1 MSGTEASS
9 ELAKYEILELA
20 GAGGSGLVYRA
31 RRCGSGGARGAGEEI
46 VALKLARD
54 GGGSAPL
61 AREAMYAALA
71 LSPRLPE
78 LVDVG
83 WALVDGASARAVDP
97 ALHAGAVPFVAL
109 RWAPGAP
116 LDPSAEGD
124 RVAIALGAAR
134 DVGDALA
141 DLHEMG
147 VAHGDVKPANL
158 IASAGIVRVID
169 LGLAG
174 PLHATTVEG
183 ATLRYLDRGAS
194 SLGDARARDLVAL
207 GAVLAELGDP
217 AVARAED
224 PIGAARARR
233 LPGAVG
239 AICAALLAPSP
250 GARPS
255 ATWVAATARAALRA
269 GGAHA
274 EDPQRA
280 IRDARRVRAA
290 YLKLR
295 RDELDHASSARD
307 DAAPW
312 LAEAAAQAARARSI
326 AARGAGAAGVSL
338 GPLPPDQRARWL
350 TALVGSAAAAWP
362 LASLAAVSERAL
374 ATALTEL
381 SLRLSPAAWTF
392 HDVESAAQGRP
403 AHVAASSR
411 RAPHHGA
418 IDASEAARLA
428 LAIAAVPPDAAAL
441 EQIEQAE
448 RAPEPLVIAAADALR
463 LRGELGRARSLVLRE
478 GSGADALASDIL
490 RRAGDLALAEE
501 RARRALAEGADPAGR
516 ARAVLARI
524 ALDRGDQSEAARLTE
539 GASTA
544 AVSEVAALARA
555 ARGDTSG
562 ALAEITRGE
571 ALATTAE
578 ERARLAAVRGYVAHG
593 SDPEGTFAAFG
604 AAVDHAVRSG
614 AIVEEATY
622 RTGEAAAAVSLGE
635 LGAAIATARRAA
647 LLWEHLGRPE
657 LAARALLAAAAAY
670 ATAGALHDTQRA
682 AAEATARARD
692 GGDHRAE
699 AYAHWAIADVT
710 PAGDPDGLAAA
721 ERAAARLGDAGA
733 EDGVRAAARL
743 LRHGAPAL
751 TGDAARIAE
760 LDHLAGD
767 ALALSTGA
775 RLDWWGARAAR
786 LVDGAADGGDA
797 RVLAAIAALADRRA
811 PVGARGPALAAGQL
825 LAAQQGRGDE
835 AQRLLAL
842 LGDVARD
849 LVRRAP
855 PELAAAVQ
863 ALPWVARAA
872 AAPEPAIRP
881 EQVRDLEALI
891 RSFSDHERLG
901 PLLNRI
907 LDALVLWTGVE
918 RGLLLL
924 RAPDGRLVPRAAR
937 NLARADLTEEQ
948 MSLSQTLA
956 RRALDAGEP
965 VIAVDAAGELSSVH
979 QSVHALKLRSVLA
992 VPLVARGEALG
1003 VAYLDDRVRRGAFGP
1018 REISF
1023 ARTIASL
1030 AALVIAD
1037 ARDQVLLRRAARRA
1051 KRASAEIAETLAR
1064 REAALDVAERELRRA
1079 RGDLR
1084 TRYKYDEIIGE
1095 SAPIRAMLKIVD
1107 RVTAAEIPVLVS
1119 GESGSGK
1126 ELVARAVH
1134 HNGPRRGRAFVSE
1147 NCGAIPEGLLESTLF
1162 GHVRGAF
1169 TGASTSRAGLF
1180 EVAHQGTL
1188 FLDEIGEMSLPM
1200 QTRLLRVLED
1210 GLVRPVGAERERKVD
1225 VRIIAATHRDLEMM
1239 VKARTFREDLFYR
1252 LNIISIR
1259 VPPLRERAE
1268 DIPLIVRS
1276 LLEKHTPRAS
1286 VAATATSAATATAS
1300 AAPRVTV
1307 GAMDRLV
1314 AFAWPGNV
1322 RQLENEIRRCLVLSD
1337 GTIDEDH
1344 LSPEIGGGLP
1354 PVPRELGLNVRGR
1367 IDALE
1372 TTLVREALERTRGN
1386 QTQAAKLLG
1395 LSRFGL
1401 QKMIKRL
1408 QINP

>member
-1 MSGTEASS
+1 
-9 ELAKYEILELA
+9 LADYEILELA
-20 GAGGSGLVYRA
+20 GEGGSGLVYRA
-31 RRCGSGGARGAGEEI
+31 RQRASGDL
-46 VALKLARD
+46 VALKIARD
-54 GGGSAPL
+54 GTGSPPL
-61 AREAMYAALA
+61 AREARYAALA

-83 WALVDGASARAVDP
+83 WAVIAGASARVVSVDADLEDAV
-97 ALHAGAVPFVAL
+97 AARPFVAL
-109 RWAPGAP
+109 RWAPGAA
-116 LDPSAEGD
+116 LTAGGGVD
-124 RVAIALGAAR
+124 VALGVAR

-141 DLHEMG
+141 DLHDMG

-158 IASAGIVRVID
+158 IASAGIARVID

-183 ATLRYLDRGAS
+183 ATLRYLDRAS
-194 SLGDARARDLVAL
+194 ASLGDARARDLVAL
-207 GAVLAELGDP
+207 GAVLAELADA
-217 AVARAED
+217 AVARADD
-224 PIGAARARR
+224 PFLAARARR
-233 LPGAVG
+233 LPGAIG
-239 AICAALLAPSP
+239 ALCAALLAPSP

-255 ATWVAATARAALRA
+255 ARWVAATARAALGVARA
-269 GGAHA
+269 PGDDH
-274 EDPQRA
+274 
-280 IRDARRVRAA
+280 DARRVRAT
-290 YLKLR
+290 YLRLR
-295 RDELDHASSARD
+295 RDELDHATGARD

-312 LAEAAAQAARARSI
+312 LAEATAQAARARSI
-326 AARGAGAAGVSL
+326 AARGAGDRAEVLL
-338 GPLPPDQRARWL
+338 GPLPPAQRARWL
-350 TALVGSAAAAWP
+350 TALVGAAAAAWP
-362 LASLAAVSERAL
+362 LASLAAVPERAL

-381 SLRLSPAAWTF
+381 AQRIPPAAWTF
-392 HDVESAAQGRP
+392 HDVESAALGRAAHP
-403 AHVAASSR
+403 AIQR
-411 RAPHHGA
+411 RAPHLNRV
-418 IDASEAARLA
+418 DADEAARLA
-428 LAIAAVPPDAAAL
+428 LAIAVVPPDAAAL
-441 EQIEQAE
+441 EQIEQLDGD
-448 RAPEPLVIAAADALR
+448 RAPAVLIHAAADALR

-478 GSGADALASDIL
+478 GAGADALAAEIL
-490 RRAGDLALAEE
+490 RRAGDLALAGE
-501 RARRALAEGADPAGR
+501 RAQRALAEGADPTGR

-524 ALDRGDQSEAARLTE
+524 ALDRGDLREAARLTE
-539 GASTA
+539 HAATAS
-544 AVSEVAALARA
+544 VSEVAALVRA
-555 ARGDTSG
+555 ARGDVDG
-562 ALAEITRGE
+562 ALAELTRGE
-571 ALATTAE
+571 AFAVTAE
-578 ERARLAAVRGYVAHG
+578 ERARLAAARGYVAHAT
-593 SDPEGTFAAFG
+593 DPEGTFVAFA

-622 RTGEAAAAVSLGE
+622 RTGEAAAAVDLGE
-635 LGAAIATARRAA
+635 LGAAIATSRRAA
-647 LLWEHLGRPE
+647 LLWEHLGRPA
-657 LAARALLAAAAAY
+657 LAARALLATAAAY
-670 ATAGALHDTQRA
+670 ATAGALHDTMRA
-682 AAEATARARD
+682 ATEAMERARD
-692 GGDHRAE
+692 GGDRLAE

-710 PAGDPDGLAAA
+710 PAGDPAGLDAA
-721 ERAAARLGDAGA
+721 ERAAELLGDAAA
-733 EDGVRAAARL
+733 EDELRAAARL
-743 LRHGAPAL
+743 LRHGAATITLDPS
-751 TGDAARIAE
+751 RI
-760 LDHLAGD
+760 D
-767 ALALSTGA
+767 ALDRLAAETASVSAAA

-786 LVDGAADGGDA
+786 AVDGPIDPADL
-797 RVLAAIAALADRRA
+797 RVLSALSGLADRRA
-811 PVGARGPALAAGQL
+811 AVGSRGPALAAGQA
-825 LAAQQGRGDE
+825 LAAQHGRGDE

-855 PELAAAVQ
+855 PELAEAVQ
-863 ALPWVARAA
+863 ALPWIARAA

-881 EQVRDLEALI
+881 EQARDLEALI

-956 RRALDAGEP
+956 KRALVAGEP
-965 VIAVDAAGELSSVH
+965 VIAVDAAGELPSIH
-979 QSVHALKLRSVLA
+979 HSVHALKLRSVLA

-1051 KRASAEIAETLAR
+1051 KRASIEIAETLAR
-1064 REAALDVAERELRRA
+1064 REAALDVAERELSKA
-1079 RGDLR
+1079 RGER
-1084 TRYKYDEIIGE
+1084 GTRFKYDEIVGE
-1095 SAPIRAMLKIVD
+1095 SAPIRTMLKIVD
-1107 RVTAAEIPVLVS
+1107 RVTAAEVPVLVS

-1126 ELVARAVH
+1126 ELVARAIH
-1134 HNGPRRGRAFVSE
+1134 HNGPRAGRPFVSE

-1169 TGASTSRAGLF
+1169 TGASTSRSGLF
-1180 EVAHQGTL
+1180 EVAHHGTL

-1200 QTRLLRVLED
+1200 QTKLLRVLED
-1210 GLVRPVGAERERKVD
+1210 GMVRPVGAERERKVD
-1225 VRIIAATHRDLEMM
+1225 VRIIAATHRDLELM
-1239 VKARTFREDLFYR
+1239 VKAKTFREDLFYR

-1259 VPPLRERAE
+1259 VPPLRERSE
-1268 DIPLIVRS
+1268 DIPLIVRR
-1276 LLEKHTPRAS
+1276 LLEKHAPAGTGAGTGT
-1286 VAATATSAATATAS
+1286 VA
-1300 AAPRVTV
+1300 RVTV
-1307 GAMDRLV
+1307 AAMDRLV

-1344 LSPEIGGGLP
+1344 LSPEIGGGP
-1354 PVPRELGLNVRGR
+1354 SPGPRDLGLNVRGR

-1372 TTLVREALERTRGN
+1372 VTLVREALDRTQGN

-1408 QINP
+1408 EIN

>member
-1 MSGTEASS
+1 
-9 ELAKYEILELA
+9 LAEYEILELA

-31 RRCGSGGARGAGEEI
+31 RRRDADEI
-46 VALKLARD
+46 IALKVAPD
-54 GGGSAPL
+54 AGGSPPL
-61 AREAMYAALA
+61 AHEAGYAALA

-83 WALVDGASARAVDP
+83 WARVAGSSARAIDP
-97 ALHAGAVPFVAL
+97 ADAADAVPFVAL

-116 LDPSAEGD
+116 LAAGAAEA
-124 RVAIALGAAR
+124 RVDVALRAAR

-158 IASAGIVRVID
+158 IAGDGVVRVID

-174 PLHATTVEG
+174 PLHATAVEG
-183 ATLRYLDRGAS
+183 ATLRYLDRSSA

-207 GAVLAELGDP
+207 GAVLAELCDP
-217 AVARAED
+217 AVAGADD
-224 PIGAARARR
+224 PIAAARARR
-233 LPGAVG
+233 LPGAIG

-250 GARPS
+250 AARPS
-255 ATWVAATARAALRA
+255 ARWVAATARAALPAVGAMVDDPHRA
-269 GGAHA
+269 
-274 EDPQRA
+274 ES
-280 IRDARRVRAA
+280 DARRVRAS

-295 RDELDHASSARD
+295 RDELDHARGARD

-312 LAEAAAQAARARSI
+312 LAQAAARAARARSI
-326 AARGAGAAGVSL
+326 GARGADPGVERHIL

-350 TALVGSAAAAWP
+350 TALVGAAAAAWP
-362 LASLAAVSERAL
+362 LGGLAAVPEPTL
-374 ATALTEL
+374 ATALTGL
-381 SLRLSPAAWTF
+381 AQRIPPAAWTF
-392 HDVESAAQGRP
+392 HDVESAALGRP
-403 AHVAASSR
+403 SHAAASR
-411 RAPHHGA
+411 RTQHHGL
-418 IDASEAARLA
+418 IDAAEAARLA
-428 LAIAAVPPDAAAL
+428 LAIAAVPPDGAAL
-441 EQIEQAE
+441 EQIEQSDRVPAV
-448 RAPEPLVIAAADALR
+448 LVLAAADALR

-478 GSGADALASDIL
+478 GESGGALASEIL
-490 RRAGDLALAEE
+490 RRAGDLALAED
-501 RARRALAEGADPAGR
+501 RARRAIAGGADPAGR

-524 ALDRGDQSEAARLTE
+524 ALDRGDLAAAARLVE
-539 GASTA
+539 GAATA
-544 AVSEVAALARA
+544 AVSEVSALVHA
-555 ARGDTSG
+555 ARGDTAG
-562 ALAEITRGE
+562 ALAEVARGE
-571 ALATTAE
+571 ALAVTAE
-578 ERARLAAVRGYVAHG
+578 ERARLAAVRGYVAHA
-593 SDPEGTFAAFG
+593 SDPEGTFIAFT

-622 RTGEAAAAVSLGE
+622 RTGEAAAAVDLGE

-647 LLWEHLGRPE
+647 LLWEHLGRPA

-670 ATAGALHDTQRA
+670 ATAGALHDTVRA
-682 AAEATARARD
+682 ANEAMARARD
-692 GGDHRAE
+692 GGDGLAE
-699 AYAHWAIADVT
+699 AYAEWAIADVT
-710 PAGDPDGLAAA
+710 PPGDPDGLEAA
-721 ERAAARLGDAGA
+721 ERAAAKLVDAGPDD
-733 EDGVRAAARL
+733 EVRAAARL

-751 TGDAARIAE
+751 ALDPARLDAV
-760 LDHLAGD
+760 DHLASD
-767 ALALSTGA
+767 VAAVSAGA
-775 RLDWWGARAAR
+775 RFDWWGARAAR
-786 LVDGAADGGDA
+786 LVDGAADGGDL
-797 RVLAAIAALADRRA
+797 RVLAALTGLADRRA
-811 PVGARGPALAAGQL
+811 PVGSRGPALAAGQA
-825 LAAQQGRGDE
+825 LAAQKGRGDE

-855 PELAAAVQ
+855 PELEGAVQ

-881 EQVRDLEALI
+881 EQARDLEALI

-956 RRALDAGEP
+956 KRALVAGEP
-965 VIAVDAAGELSSVH
+965 VIAVDAAGELPSIH
-979 QSVHALKLRSVLA
+979 HSVHALKLRSVLA

-1051 KRASAEIAETLAR
+1051 KRASIEIAETLAR
-1064 REAALDVAERELRRA
+1064 REAALDVAERELSKA
-1079 RGDLR
+1079 RGER
-1084 TRYKYDEIIGE
+1084 GTRFKYDEIIGE
-1095 SAPIRAMLKIVD
+1095 SAPIRTMLKIVD
-1107 RVTAAEIPVLVS
+1107 RVTAAEVPVLVS

-1126 ELVARAVH
+1126 ELVARAIH
-1134 HNGPRRGRAFVSE
+1134 HNGPRAGRPFVSE

-1169 TGASTSRAGLF
+1169 TGASTSRSGLF
-1180 EVAHQGTL
+1180 EVAHHGTL

-1200 QTRLLRVLED
+1200 QTKLLRVLED
-1210 GLVRPVGAERERKVD
+1210 GMVRPVGAERERKVD
-1225 VRIIAATHRDLEMM
+1225 VRIIAATHRDLELM
-1239 VKARTFREDLFYR
+1239 VKAKTFREDLFYR

-1259 VPPLRERAE
+1259 VPPLRERSE
-1268 DIPLIVRS
+1268 DIPLIVRR
-1276 LLEKHTPRAS
+1276 LLEKHARPGAAS
-1286 VAATATSAATATAS
+1286 PA
-1300 AAPRVTV
+1300 RVTV
-1307 GAMDRLV
+1307 GAMERLV

-1337 GTIDEDH
+1337 GIIDEDH
-1344 LSPEIGGGLP
+1344 LSPDIAGGPAPG
-1354 PVPRELGLNVRGR
+1354 PRDLGLNVRGR

-1372 TTLVREALERTRGN
+1372 VNLVKEALDRTQGN

-1408 QINP
+1408 EIN

>member
-1 MSGTEASS
+1 MLLEDASS
-9 ELAKYEILELA
+9 ELATYETLELA
-20 GAGGSGLVYRA
+20 GTGGSGSVYRA
-31 RRCGSGGARGAGEEI
+31 RQLSTDAV
-46 VALKLARD
+46 VALKLASSCE
-54 GGGSAPL
+54 GSASL
-61 AREAMYAALA
+61 AREATYAALA

-83 WALVDGASARAVDP
+83 WALYNGASARVVDP
-97 ALHAGAVPFVAL
+97 ARHAAAVPFVAL

-116 LDPSAEGD
+116 LAPGLGEGHA
-124 RVAIALGAAR
+124 AIALGAAR

-141 DLHEMG
+141 DLHAMG
-147 VAHGDVKPANL
+147 AAHGDVKPANL
-158 IASAGIVRVID
+158 LASAGIVRVID

-174 PLHATTVEG
+174 PLHATTVHG
-183 ATLRYLDRGAS
+183 ATLRYLDRSGSA
-194 SLGDARARDLVAL
+194 LGDARARDLVAL

-217 AVARAED
+217 AVAAAED
-224 PIGAARARR
+224 PIAAARDRR
-233 LPGAVG
+233 LPGAIG

-250 GARPS
+250 AARPS

-269 GGAHA
+269 LGVTTEEPPRG
-274 EDPQRA
+274 
-280 IRDARRVRAA
+280 IRDARRVRAT
-290 YLKLR
+290 YLRLR
-295 RDELDHASSARD
+295 SDELAHAIFARD

-326 AARGAGAAGVSL
+326 AARDSGAGTGAGIL
-338 GPLPPDQRARWL
+338 APLTPDQRARWL
-350 TALVGSAAAAWP
+350 TALSGSAAAAWP
-362 LASLAAVSERAL
+362 LGGLAAVPERVL
-374 ATALTEL
+374 ATALTAL
-381 SLRLSPAAWTF
+381 AHRLPPAAWTF
-392 HDVESAAQGRP
+392 HDVESAALGRP
-403 AHVAASSR
+403 AHAHASR
-411 RAPHHGA
+411 RALHHGV
-418 IDASEAARLA
+418 IDVAETARLS
-428 LAIAAVPPDAAAL
+428 LAIAAVPSDAAAL
-441 EQIEQAE
+441 EQIEQSE
-448 RAPEPLVIAAADALR
+448 GVPSQLLLAAADALR

-478 GSGADALASDIL
+478 GAGTGADALAAEIL
-490 RRAGDLALAEE
+490 RRAGDLGLAEE
-501 RARRALAEGADPAGR
+501 RARRAIAEGADPAGR
-516 ARAVLARI
+516 ARAVLARL
-524 ALDRGDQSEAARLTE
+524 ALDRGDLDEASRIVD
-539 GASTA
+539 GAATA
-544 AVSEVAALARA
+544 AVSEVAALVRS
-555 ARGDTSG
+555 ARGDTAG
-562 ALAEITRGE
+562 ALAEVTRGE
-571 ALATTAE
+571 ALAVTAE
-578 ERARLAAVRGYVAHG
+578 ERARLAAARGYVAHA
-593 SDPEGTFAAFG
+593 SDPEATFAAFA

-647 LLWEHLGRPE
+647 LLWEHLGRPA

-670 ATAGALHDTQRA
+670 ATAGAIHDTMRA
-682 AAEATARARD
+682 ATEASARARD
-692 GGDHRAE
+692 GGDLRAE
-699 AYAHWAIADVT
+699 AYACWAIADVT
-710 PAGDPDGLAAA
+710 APSDPDGLAASV
-721 ERAAARLGDAGA
+721 RAAALLIGTDGEDAI
-733 EDGVRAAARL
+733 RAAARL

-751 TGDAARIAE
+751 TEDAARIGE
-760 LDHLAGD
+760 LDRLAGD
-767 ALALSTGA
+767 GTTMSPGA

-786 LVDGAADGGDA
+786 LVDGATDGGEA
-797 RVLAAIAALADRRA
+797 IVLAAITGLAEARA
-811 PVGARGPALAAGQL
+811 PLGARGPALAAGQA
-825 LAAQQGRGDE
+825 LAAQRGRGDA

-849 LVRRAP
+849 LVRRAA
-855 PELAAAVQ
+855 PELADAIH
-863 ALPWVARAA
+863 ALPWVTRAA
-872 AAPEPAIRP
+872 AAVEPAIRP
-881 EQVRDLEALI
+881 EQARDLEALI

-901 PLLNRI
+901 PLLDRI

-937 NLARADLTEEQ
+937 NLARADLTAEQ

-956 RRALDAGEP
+956 RRALEAGEP
-965 VIAVDAAGELSSVH
+965 VIAVDAAGELPSIH

-992 VPLVARGEALG
+992 IPLVARGEALG

-1051 KRASAEIAETLAR
+1051 KRASAAIAETLAH
-1064 REAALDVAERELRRA
+1064 REAALDVAERELSLA
-1079 RGDLR
+1079 RGER
-1084 TRYKYDEIIGE
+1084 GTRFKYDEIIGE
-1095 SAPIRAMLKIVD
+1095 SPAIRAMLKIVD
-1107 RVTAAEIPVLVS
+1107 RVTAAEIPVLIS

-1126 ELVARAVH
+1126 ELVARAIH
-1134 HNGPRRGRAFVSE
+1134 HNGPRAGRPFVSE

-1169 TGASTSRAGLF
+1169 TGASTTRAGLF
-1180 EVAHQGTL
+1180 EVAHHGTL

-1200 QTRLLRVLED
+1200 QTKLLRVLED
-1210 GLVRPVGAERERKVD
+1210 GMVRPVGSERERKVD
-1225 VRIIAATHRDLEMM
+1225 VRIIAATHRDLEAM
-1239 VKARTFREDLFYR
+1239 VKAKSFREDLFYR

-1268 DIPLIVRS
+1268 DIPRIVRR
-1276 LLEKHTPRAS
+1276 LLEKHRP
-1286 VAATATSAATATAS
+1286 TAS
-1300 AAPRVTV
+1300 ASTNATSTTTAPRVTV

-1344 LSPEIGGGLP
+1344 LSPEIAGGP
-1354 PVPRELGLNVRGR
+1354 TPVPRELGLNVRGR

-1372 TTLVREALERTRGN
+1372 TMLVREALERTKGN

-1408 QINP
+1408 QVTT

>member
-1 MSGTEASS
+1 MSGGEASS
-9 ELAKYEILELA
+9 KLAGYEILELA

-31 RRCGSGGARGAGEEI
+31 RRHGEPDL

-54 GGGSAPL
+54 GRGSAPL
-61 AREAMYAALA
+61 AREATYAALA

-83 WALVDGASARAVDP
+83 WALVTGASARVVDP
-97 ALHAGAVPFVAL
+97 ATAAAAVPFVAL
-109 RWAPGAP
+109 RWAPGSP
-116 LDPSAEGD
+116 LAAGAGKGHVE
-124 RVAIALGAAR
+124 VALGAAR

-158 IASAGIVRVID
+158 VASGGIVRVID

-174 PLHATTVEG
+174 PLHAITVEG
-183 ATLRYLDRGAS
+183 ATLRYLDRSAGA
-194 SLGDARARDLVAL
+194 LGDARARDLVAL

-217 AVARAED
+217 AVAAADD
-224 PIGAARARR
+224 PIAAARARR
-233 LPGAVG
+233 LPGAIG

-255 ATWVAATARAALRA
+255 ARWVAATARAALRA
-269 GGAHA
+269 GGAH
-274 EDPQRA
+274 EDDPQRA
-280 IRDARRVRAA
+280 DRDARRVRAA

-295 RDELDHASSARD
+295 RDDLDRATGARGD
-307 DAAPW
+307 TAPW

-326 AARGAGAAGVSL
+326 AARGAGADPGSEIL

-350 TALVGSAAAAWP
+350 TALVGSAAAGWP
-362 LASLAAVSERAL
+362 LGGLASISEREL
-374 ATALTEL
+374 AIALTEL
-381 SLRLSPAAWTF
+381 AQRFSPAAWTF
-392 HDVESAAQGRP
+392 HDVESAALGRP
-403 AHVAASSR
+403 AQAATAR
-411 RAPHHGA
+411 RSPPHGR
-418 IDASEAARLA
+418 IDAAESARLA

-441 EQIEQAE
+441 EQIEQSDH
-448 RAPEPLVIAAADALR
+448 APAVLVLAAADALR

-478 GSGADALASDIL
+478 GEGADALAAEIL

-501 RARRALAEGADPAGR
+501 RARRAIAEGADPAGR
-516 ARAVLARI
+516 ACAVLARI
-524 ALDRGDQSEAARLTE
+524 ALDRGDQTGAARLTDH
-539 GASTA
+539 AATA
-544 AVSEVAALARA
+544 AVSEVAALVRA
-555 ARGDTSG
+555 ARGDTDG
-562 ALAEITRGE
+562 ALAEVTRGE
-571 ALATTAE
+571 ALAVTAE
-578 ERARLAAVRGYVAHG
+578 ERARLAAVRGYVAHAT
-593 SDPEGTFAAFG
+593 DPERTFTAFA
-604 AAVDHAVRSG
+604 AAVDHAARSG

-622 RTGEAAAAVSLGE
+622 RTGEAAAAVNLGE

-647 LLWEHLGRPE
+647 LLWEHLGRPA

-670 ATAGALHDTQRA
+670 ATAGALHDTVRA
-682 AAEATARARD
+682 ANEAVARARD
-692 GGDHRAE
+692 GGDHLAE
-699 AYAHWAIADVT
+699 AYAQWAIADVT
-710 PAGDPDGLAAA
+710 PPGDPDGLEAA
-721 ERAAARLGDAGA
+721 ERAAALLIDAGSGV
-733 EDGVRAAARL
+733 EDEVRAAARL

-751 TGDAARIAE
+751 TRDAARLDAI
-760 LDHLAGD
+760 DHLAGET
-767 ALALSTGA
+767 AAVSPGA

-786 LVDGAADGGDA
+786 LVDGAADGGDL
-797 RVLAAIAALADRRA
+797 RVLAALTGLADRRA
-811 PVGARGPALAAGQL
+811 PIGSRGPALAAGQA
-825 LAAQQGRGDE
+825 LAAQRGRGDE

-855 PELAAAVQ
+855 PELADAVQ

-872 AAPEPAIRP
+872 AAPEPSIRP
-881 EQVRDLEALI
+881 EQARDLEALI

-965 VIAVDAAGELSSVH
+965 VIAVDAAGELPSIH
-979 QSVHALKLRSVLA
+979 HSVHALKLRSVLA

-1051 KRASAEIAETLAR
+1051 KRASIEIGETLAR
-1064 REAALDVAERELRRA
+1064 REAALDVAERELSKV
-1079 RGDLR
+1079 RGER
-1084 TRYKYDEIIGE
+1084 GTRFKYDEIIGE
-1095 SAPIRAMLKIVD
+1095 SAAIRTMLKIVD
-1107 RVTAAEIPVLVS
+1107 RVTAAEVSVLVS

-1126 ELVARAVH
+1126 ELVARAIH
-1134 HNGPRRGRAFVSE
+1134 HNGPRAGRAFVSE

-1169 TGASTSRAGLF
+1169 TGASTSRSGLF
-1180 EVAHQGTL
+1180 EVAHHGTL

-1200 QTRLLRVLED
+1200 QTKLLRVLED
-1210 GLVRPVGAERERKVD
+1210 GMVRPVGAERERKVD
-1225 VRIIAATHRDLEMM
+1225 VRIIAATHRDLETM

-1268 DIPLIVRS
+1268 DIPLIVRR
-1276 LLEKHTPRAS
+1276 LLEKHSPAAS
-1286 VAATATSAATATAS
+1286 LDGAS
-1300 AAPRVTV
+1300 FPAPHVTV
-1307 GAMDRLV
+1307 AAMDRLV

-1344 LSPEIGGGLP
+1344 LSPEIGGGP
-1354 PVPRELGLNVRGR
+1354 APGPRDLGLNVRGR

-1372 TTLVREALERTRGN
+1372 VVLVREALDRTAGN

-1408 QINP
+1408 EIN

>member
-1 MSGTEASS
+1 
-9 ELAKYEILELA
+9 LAGYEILELA

-31 RRCGSGGARGAGEEI
+31 RRRSSGDL

-54 GGGSAPL
+54 GGGSPPL
-61 AREAMYAALA
+61 AREATYAALA

-83 WALVDGASARAVDP
+83 WALVTDASARVVDP
-97 ALHAGAVPFVAL
+97 AESQAAAPFVAL
-109 RWAPGAP
+109 RWVPGAP
-116 LDPSAEGD
+116 LAAGAGKGHVE
-124 RVAIALGAAR
+124 VALGAAR

-158 IASAGIVRVID
+158 IVSGGIVRVID

-194 SLGDARARDLVAL
+194 ALGDARARDLVAL
-207 GAVLAELGDP
+207 GAVLAELCDP
-217 AVARAED
+217 AVAGADD
-224 PIGAARARR
+224 PIAAARARR
-233 LPGAVG
+233 LPGAIG

-255 ATWVAATARAALRA
+255 ARWVAATARAALRA
-269 GGAHA
+269 GGAD
-274 EDPQRA
+274 EGDPQRA
-280 IRDARRVRAA
+280 VSDARRVRAA

-295 RDELDHASSARD
+295 REELDHAIGARD

-326 AARGAGAAGVSL
+326 AARGAGDPGREILA
-338 GPLPPDQRARWL
+338 PLPPDQRARWL

-362 LASLAAVSERAL
+362 LGGLAAIPERAL
-374 ATALTEL
+374 AIALTDL
-381 SLRLSPAAWTF
+381 ARRISPAAWTF
-392 HDVESAAQGRP
+392 HDVESAALGRP
-403 AHVAASSR
+403 AQAAIAR
-411 RAPHHGA
+411 RAAPHGRL
-418 IDASEAARLA
+418 DAAESARLA

-441 EQIEQAE
+441 EQIEQSDL
-448 RAPEPLVIAAADALR
+448 APAVLVLAAADALR

-478 GSGADALASDIL
+478 AAGADALAAEIL

-501 RARRALAEGADPAGR
+501 RARRAIAEGADPTGR
-516 ARAVLARI
+516 ACAVLARI
-524 ALDRGDQSEAARLTE
+524 ALDRGDQIEAARLTE
-539 GASTA
+539 HAATA
-544 AVSEVAALARA
+544 AVSEVAALVRA
-555 ARGDTSG
+555 ARGDTDG

-571 ALATTAE
+571 ALAVTAE
-578 ERARLAAVRGYVAHG
+578 ERARLAAVRGYVAHAT
-593 SDPEGTFAAFG
+593 DPERTFAAFG
-604 AAVDHAVRSG
+604 AAVDHAARSG

-647 LLWEHLGRPE
+647 LLWEHLGRPA

-670 ATAGALHDTQRA
+670 ATAGALHDTVRA
-682 AAEATARARD
+682 ANEAMARARD
-692 GGDHRAE
+692 GGDHLAE
-699 AYAHWAIADVT
+699 AYAQWAIADVT
-710 PAGDPDGLAAA
+710 PPGDPDGLEAA
-721 ERAAARLGDAGA
+721 ERAAALLVEPAP
-733 EDGVRAAARL
+733 EDEIRAAARL
-743 LRHGAPAL
+743 LRHGATAL
-751 TGDAARIAE
+751 TRDAARLDAV
-760 LDHLAGD
+760 DHLAGES
-767 ALALSTGA
+767 AAVSPGA

-786 LVDGAADGGDA
+786 LVAGAADGGDL
-797 RVLAAIAALADRRA
+797 RVLAALTGLADRRA
-811 PVGARGPALAAGQL
+811 PASARGPALAAGQA
-825 LAAQQGRGDE
+825 LAAQKGRGDE

-855 PELAAAVQ
+855 PELADAVQ

-872 AAPEPAIRP
+872 AAPEPSIRP
-881 EQVRDLEALI
+881 EQARDLEALI

-956 RRALDAGEP
+956 KRALDAGEP
-965 VIAVDAAGELSSVH
+965 VIAVDAAGELPSIH
-979 QSVHALKLRSVLA
+979 HSVHALKLRSVLA

-1051 KRASAEIAETLAR
+1051 KRASIEIGETLAR
-1064 REAALDVAERELRRA
+1064 REAALDVAERELSKV
-1079 RGDLR
+1079 RGER
-1084 TRYKYDEIIGE
+1084 GTRFKYDEIIGE
-1095 SAPIRAMLKIVD
+1095 SAAIRTMLKIVD
-1107 RVTAAEIPVLVS
+1107 RVTAAEVPVLVS

-1126 ELVARAVH
+1126 ELVARAIH
-1134 HNGPRRGRAFVSE
+1134 HNGPRAGRPFVSE

-1169 TGASTSRAGLF
+1169 TGASTSRSGLF
-1180 EVAHQGTL
+1180 EVAHHGTL

-1200 QTRLLRVLED
+1200 QTKLLRVLED
-1210 GLVRPVGAERERKVD
+1210 GMVRPVGAERERKVD
-1225 VRIIAATHRDLEMM
+1225 VRIIAATHRDLETM
-1239 VKARTFREDLFYR
+1239 VKAKTFREDLFYR

-1259 VPPLRERAE
+1259 VPPLRERSE
-1268 DIPLIVRS
+1268 DIPLIVRR
-1276 LLEKHTPRAS
+1276 LLEKHSPS
-1286 VAATATSAATATAS
+1286 GSGQTSAS
-1300 AAPRVTV
+1300 GSPLPGPHVTV

-1344 LSPEIGGGLP
+1344 LSPEIGGGP
-1354 PVPRELGLNVRGR
+1354 APGPRDLGLNVRGR

-1372 TTLVREALERTRGN
+1372 VILVREALDRTAGN

-1408 QINP
+1408 EIN